1 MLAGGRSRCWK
12 IAKEVRPGSLETGS
26 PAAEE
31 EELEKDAER
40 ERKYRPEEGP
50 QDFTFLKKKS
60 EGVWALPS

>member
-40 ERKYRPEEGP
+40 ERGSIGLRRGHKISL
-50 QDFTFLKKKS
+50 F
-60 EGVWALPS
+60 